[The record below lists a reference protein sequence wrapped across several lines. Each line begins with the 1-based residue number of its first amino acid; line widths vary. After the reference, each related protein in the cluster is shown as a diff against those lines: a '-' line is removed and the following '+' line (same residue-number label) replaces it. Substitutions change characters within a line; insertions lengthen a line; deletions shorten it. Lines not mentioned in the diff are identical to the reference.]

1 MTVDYCLSV
10 CLSSKFYSFNHFTLN
25 FQDGVSRL
33 LIYICIYILLGYKMH
48 HFMLS
53 CFELNQLKLGL
64 EGSFIYAHFRM
75 SHTAINDD
83 SVEKQFIGSAYV
95 NKLLLVTIT

>member
-1 MTVDYCLSV
+1 
-10 CLSSKFYSFNHFTLN
+10 
-25 FQDGVSRL
+25 
-33 LIYICIYILLGYKMH
+33 
-48 HFMLS
+48 MLS